1 MSSPKISITPSPA
14 GSTGW
19 FGRVMTGLGV
29 LLVVAAGIA
38 ISPAA
43 TNASHGWSESS
54 RTVHVAEPTAT
65 NDRSDSI
72 DAGPR
77 VRRVSHPVRTP
88 PRAEVAA
95 PAPVAA
101 NEARRTDSPSLAR
114 RLITVV
120 VDRTKAELD
129 RLRGVVVTASAD

>member
-1 MSSPKISITPSPA
+1 MSSPKISITPNPA

-43 TNASHGWSESS
+43 TNAGHGWSGSTRS
-54 RTVHVAEPTAT
+54 VQTPTTAAT
-65 NDRSDSI
+65 ERSESI
-72 DAGPR
+72 DAGPAM
-77 VRRVSHPVRTP
+77 RRVARPIVTP
-88 PRAEVAA
+88 PRPEVTT
-95 PAPVAA
+95 PESVASVDT
-101 NEARRTDSPSLAR
+101 RRADRPSLAR
-114 RLITVV
+114 RLLSAA

-129 RLRGVVVTASAD
+129 RLRGAVVTASAD

>member
-1 MSSPKISITPSPA
+1 MSSPKISITPNPA

-19 FGRVMTGLGV
+19 FGRVLTGLGV

-43 TNASHGWSESS
+43 TNAGHGWSGSMRGVQAPPS
-54 RTVHVAEPTAT
+54 AAA
-65 NDRSDSI
+65 DRSESI
-72 DAGPR
+72 DAGPTM
-77 VRRVSHPVRTP
+77 RRVARPMLTP
-88 PRAEVAA
+88 PRPEVPTPESVASVETRRA
-95 PAPVAA
+95 DRPA
-101 NEARRTDSPSLAR
+101 LAR
-114 RLITVV
+114 RLLSAA